1 MQLGEQVDASVAK
14 EVTEVVAIVAEMVKK
29 EVATK
34 VLEKYVAEPKVTTAT
49 EIAALEGTL

>member
-1 MQLGEQVDASVAK
+1 MRLDEQVDASVAK

-29 EVATK
+29 DAATK
-34 VLEKYVAEPKVTTAT
+34 VLEQYVAEPKVTTAA